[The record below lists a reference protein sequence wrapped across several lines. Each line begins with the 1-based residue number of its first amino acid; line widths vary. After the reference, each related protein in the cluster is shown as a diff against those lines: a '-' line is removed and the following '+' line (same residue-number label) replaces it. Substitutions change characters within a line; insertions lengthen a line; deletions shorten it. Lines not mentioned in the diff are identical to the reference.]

1 MCTARAPI
9 CVILILKST
18 LHTSSPTLLSP
29 DHYIWS
35 QIIFTPF
42 SCTAL
47 QIICTNHI
55 IFTRTPSSSNF
66 SSSLACLFMS
76 FLQAQ
81 LSRSCLRPL
90 RHLDDDDDDN
100 EQLCCWEYSE
110 NIHTDH
116 GPGGKHKGQ
125 MTEKTRRRR
134 SRPGHPSMTVTLK
147 TQGRNF
153 GHPMMTSNRPRAPNY
168 DFGEGVTHTPQN

>member
-1 MCTARAPI
+1 M
-9 CVILILKST
+9 
-18 LHTSSPTLLSP
+18 
-29 DHYIWS
+29 
-35 QIIFTPF
+35 
-42 SCTAL
+42 
-47 QIICTNHI
+47 ICTNHI
-55 IFTRTPSSSNF
+55 IFTQTPSSSNF

-125 MTEKTRRRR
+125 MTEKTRRR

-147 TQGRNF
+147 TQGRTF
-153 GHPMMTSNRPRAPNY
+153 GHQGCHHRGSDTQWWHRIGISRRGPRHQIMTLDRGSQTFPSNTEPSKLKVYTRCSV
-168 DFGEGVTHTPQN
+168 D